1 MDTCIC
7 MVKSLCCPPE
17 AITTLLTDC
26 MLSRFSRVQLFA
38 TLWTVACQT
47 ALSMGFPSNNTGVD
61 CHVLP
66 QGIFLTQGL
75 NSDLSLLNWQAG
87 SLPLT
92 PPVVVPLISHVQLF
106 ATPRSTAHQSS
117 PSFLISQN
125 LLKFTSIESMMLSNH
140 LVLCHPLLLLPSV
153 FPNIRVFFQ

>member
-75 NSDLSLLNWQAG
+75 NRGLLHCRQILYSLSYREALNLNRIRDSSLLQGGKQSTWMRSIQVGRFGGGGCRCSVGLCFLSEIILGVIIQGGG
-87 SLPLT
+87 S
-92 PPVVVPLISHVQLF
+92 
-106 ATPRSTAHQSS
+106 RK
-117 PSFLISQN
+117 
-125 LLKFTSIESMMLSNH
+125 LLKD
-140 LVLCHPLLLLPSV
+140 
-153 FPNIRVFFQ
+153 